1 MNSRIII
8 IILSVIIA
16 VLVTVNIMM
25 FRDHREPAFI
35 PGPGGGPEF
44 VDEGPGMRSGHHM
57 PGNRFGRN
65 FCGPDFMR
73 EKLNLSSEQ
82 VAKIEE
88 LNRKFGEENIILF
101 RSMEPEKEKLR
112 SILQKNDKP
121 DIIEVRKSLEK
132 MASLNV
138 ELQILRIKQGSEID
152 SILSAEQKK
161 ILKSERNRFFE
172 KMQRGRGG
180 RNE

>member
-1 MNSRIII
+1 M
-8 IILSVIIA
+8 IIA

-25 FRDHREPAFI
+25 FRDHREPAFM

-44 VDEGPGMRSGHHM
+44 MDEGPGMRSGHHM

-121 DIIEVRKSLEK
+121 DITEVRKSLEK